1 MRGWSPTDDQA
12 TLQARLAQLDAQLRE
27 LETAIRAQQQSRG
40 HVRSP
45 ELDLATV
52 IERGAAMVRQLADVE
67 GDLRQ
72 SVERATREALAA
84 TSARQRE
91 FDERGARVLDAFANA
106 VRAAQQA
113 VARAEA
119 RIDAFDERVGHE
131 IALAGREMRE
141 AATLLRDL
149 RNTPAETRAAEPPPP
164 PALARRLIPAFLAGI
179 LLLAG
184 IAGYT
189 WVTRT
194 LRDASARADA
204 AERHAQE
211 TRRDA
216 NRQIASVERSA
227 QQAGSEALALASRAE
242 RIAAVLV
249 APDARRMPLLGQRTA
264 PDASGQALWSPTR
277 GVVISGAG
285 LPTLPTAETYQLWLV
300 AGGRVTSLGL
310 LAADAAGRVNAA
322 FDLPPDLRVSIRG
335 FMVTREPAGGSARP
349 SRTVVLAS

>member
-27 LETAIRAQQQSRG
+27 LESAIRAQQQSRG

-45 ELDLATV
+45 ELDLATIV
-52 IERGAAMVRQLADVE
+52 ERGAAMVRQLAEAERDV
-67 GDLRQ
+67 RQ
-72 SVERATREALAA
+72 SVERATRESLAA
-84 TSARQRE
+84 ASTRQRE
-91 FDERGARVLDAFANA
+91 FDERGARVLEAFANA

-113 VARAEA
+113 VARAES

-149 RNTPAETRAAEPPPP
+149 RDNPATEVHPPV
-164 PALARRLIPAFLAGI
+164 ALSRRLLPAFLAGI

-184 IAGYT
+184 IAGYA
-189 WVTRT
+189 WVTRM

-211 TRRDA
+211 TRREA

-227 QQAGSEALALASRAE
+227 QQAGSQALALASRAE
-242 RIAAVLV
+242 RIAVVLA
-249 APDARRMPLLGQRTA
+249 APDARRLPLLGQRTA
-264 PDASGQALWSPTR
+264 PGASGQALWSPTR

-285 LPTLPTAETYQLWLV
+285 LPTLSAGETYQLWLV
-300 AGGRVTSLGL
+300 ADGRVTSLGV
-310 LAADAAGRVNAA
+310 LAPDGEGRVSAA
-322 FDLPPDLRVSIRG
+322 FDLPADRRASIRG
-335 FMVTREPAGGSARP
+335 FMVTREPAGGSPRP